1 MHHENKQFI
10 LLFKDGQF
18 DDIYHQMTDSCKSH
32 CSMAMFHHEASSFHH
47 GIRRYRLLNEMMLN
61 GNRYV
66 LWSDFRKEKLL
77 SVQFNRVNQVESI
90 QMTVTS
96 SSKKTNPFTKNK
108 YHLPFKEQWF
118 VVSEGTTLGT
128 YHHDPTRKKR
138 DGYDFLKTQ
147 EQQPYNRRKIGMDG
161 SYAFG
166 ERVIAPLHGTIH
178 QVVDGLSDELDAD
191 HPFGNHVIIQHANDE
206 YCLLAH
212 LENGSIAVNV
222 GDTVKTKQ
230 LIGRCGRSGITPEPR
245 LHMRVMNHPDVDNAT
260 ALPIRWKGRLR
271 PVRGKVVTSREEE
284 GWSRMEL
291 QPSIFQNCFFMLFKP
306 FRDYFFAF
314 LDKKTPQKSEGPN
327 ITYPNR

>member
-96 SSKKTNPFTKNK
+96 SSKETNPFTKNK

-245 LHMRVMNHPDVDNAT
+245 LHMRVMNHPDVDSAT

-284 GWSRMEL
+284 GWSYGIAALDFSEL
-291 QPSIFQNCFFMLFKP
+291 LLYIVQAIPRLFF
-306 FRDYFFAF
+306 RFF
-314 LDKKTPQKSEGPN
+314 G
-327 ITYPNR
+327 